1 MSKITPNESLNLK
14 ISLLE
19 QKRAA
24 EFQDLKQQL
33 RMTGESLKPSSILKG
48 VVKDI
53 TASSQFR
60 SVLIKAALGLA
71 LGFVTKKLVTNQSHN
86 KTHRA
91 VGNALQYGISFL
103 AAERGNL
110 LKSAGM
116 FAANHVIQAIREKRM
131 QRRHLKNG
139 VDNLEIT
146 ES

>member
-1 MSKITPNESLNLK
+1 MNKDNPNDALNMK

-24 EFQDLKQQL
+24 EFKDLKQQL
-33 RMTGESLKPSSILKG
+33 HMTGQSLKPSSILKG
-48 VVKDI
+48 VVNDI
-53 TASSQFR
+53 TGSSQFR

-71 LGFVTKKLVTNQSHN
+71 LGFIAKKLVTNQNHN

-116 FAANHVIQAIREKRM
+116 YAANHVIQAIREKRM
-131 QRRHLKNG
+131 QRRHLQNG
-139 VDNLEIT
+139 TDSVEII

>member
-1 MSKITPNESLNLK
+1 MSKVNPNDALNKK

-24 EFQDLKQQL
+24 EFQGLKQQL
-33 RMTGESLKPSSILKG
+33 HMTGESLKPANILKG
-48 VVKDI
+48 VVRDI
-53 TASSQFR
+53 TGSSQFR
-60 SVLIKAALGLA
+60 SVLIKAAVGIVLGIVA
-71 LGFVTKKLVTNQSHN
+71 KKLVTSQSHN

-116 FAANHVIQAIREKRM
+116 YAANHILQSIREKRM
-131 QRRHLKNG
+131 QRRHLSNG
-139 VDNLEIT
+139 VDAIEIA